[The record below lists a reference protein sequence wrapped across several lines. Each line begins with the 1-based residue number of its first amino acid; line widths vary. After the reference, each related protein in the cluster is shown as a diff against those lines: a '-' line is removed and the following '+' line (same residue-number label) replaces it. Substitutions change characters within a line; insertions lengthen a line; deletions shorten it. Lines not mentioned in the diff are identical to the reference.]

1 MNQPTN
7 LLKVPDTVENFQSGG
22 LKEIDESSSFQD
34 RRKPEYRRLADHELA
49 GVVAEN
55 RRLHALV
62 DAQRQLHHLEMH
74 NALNVRLGNILIQAV
89 DSPSTLLSVPG
100 KLLGI
105 WRQSIRKNPPAALG
119 GKGFGKVIF
128 TYEEEGFAAVE
139 KLLTRTSISPVMQA
153 NAWTALSRH
162 LIQNKRDQAAEAA
175 RRAYALDPKPYRL
188 KWLAFRLHEAG
199 DVIEAAA
206 MLELL
211 PAGTPFSGSEARQA
225 GRLQKEAKLAREP
238 GRELEKLKQYPAE
251 KALRVLQQ
259 CSWFNTTWY
268 LTQYP
273 EVKESGADPVEHYF
287 YQGANE
293 GKNPGPFFDTSR
305 YLEQHPDISEN
316 DLNPLLH
323 YVEIGF
329 YEGLRADP
337 CNKWLKL
344 FDKQITDLGK
354 IGNTAG
360 HEKYTVVSAVYNV
373 ATYLDDFFYS
383 MTCQTLDFRSHIYLV
398 MVDDGSTDHSAEIIR
413 RWQASY
419 PENILYLHKE
429 NGGQASARNLGMQQV
444 HTEWVTFIDPDDFVA
459 PDYFQK
465 VDNFLAQQA
474 AKKTAEKLALLA
486 CNFIFYRENQDS
498 FSDTHPLKYRFA
510 KGDRIFAADNLE
522 NHLQLSVNSAFFR
535 LSVLQ
540 EQNRLFD
547 EQIKPNFE
555 DAHFVGCYL
564 QPLKSRQVA
573 FLAAARYYYRKRAE
587 ANSTLD
593 TGWQKTGLFSDV
605 LTYGCQ
611 TLFDIYIAEGY
622 SVPKHVQRTVLYHL
636 IWYFKRI
643 VNRPETVAFLSP
655 SQKECFLAH
664 LDKLFSVI
672 TTDTILEFELA
683 GCWFLHKVG
692 ILSAFKQLKP
702 PFQIVYVES
711 FDWTKQQVLLRYFH
725 GEQPVEEFIA
735 NQKIVTPAFE
745 KNTVHDFLER
755 TFVQERKVWL
765 PLGQKGKLEVQLD
778 GVAAR
783 ISIGGKQVGKTIDV
797 QVIREHFSALQPVRT
812 GKYAGAWLFMDRDTQ
827 ADDNAEHLYR
837 YVRRTM
843 PQLPVYF
850 LLREESHDWPRLQ
863 AEGFKLIA
871 FGSAEH
877 RLAIRECARLI
888 SSHADHYV
896 LDPFED
902 GGIKQRQFVFLQHG
916 VIMNDLS
923 RWLNSKPRIDL
934 FVTSSAA
941 EQASIAGNGNRYKF
955 TPKEVQLTGL
965 PRHDTLLQGANKREK
980 LILIMPTWRKY
991 LLGEQIGK
999 SNERSLRENFMDTF
1013 YARSWGGLLSD
1024 PAFIASAQQQ
1034 GYRIVFSPHANIQP
1048 YLDQFDL
1055 PDGIEVLSH
1064 VNSSMQT
1071 LFQRAALLIT
1081 DYSSVAFEMAYLKR
1095 PVIYWQ
1101 FDEKDFFSGD
1111 HSCQKGYFD
1120 YRHDGFGPVC
1130 TEKQEV
1136 LTAVEDL
1143 LARNCQPSSEYAE
1156 RMHSTFAWRDGQ
1168 CCERVLQAILA
1179 LDHPAE
1185 QPADLGI
1192 FQRIR
1197 ANLRRL
1203 ITGRLSDTAGD
1214 TVSSS
1219 NG

>member
-139 KLLTRTSISPVMQA
+139 KLLARISVSPVMQA

-373 ATYLDDFFYS
+373 AAYLDDFFYS
-383 MTCQTLDFRSHIYLV
+383 MICQTLDFRSHIYLV

-465 VDNFLAQQA
+465 VDDFLAQQA
-474 AKKTAEKLALLA
+474 AKKTAEKLALLS
-486 CNFIFYRENQDS
+486 CNFIFYRENQDG

-522 NHLQLSVNSAFFR
+522 KHLQLSVAHAFFR
-535 LSVLQ
+535 LSLLQ

-547 EQIKPNFE
+547 ERIKPNFE
-555 DAHFVGCYL
+555 DGHFVGCYL
-564 QPLKSRQVA
+564 QPLKSKQVA
-573 FLAAARYYYRKRAE
+573 FLAAPRYYYRNLTD
-587 ANSTLD
+587 ANSILD
-593 TGWQKTGLFSDV
+593 INGQKEECFDEV
-605 LTYGCQ
+605 LVYGYQ
-611 TLFDIYIAEGY
+611 ALFDTYITQGY
-622 SVPKHVQRTVLYHL
+622 NVPKYVQRTVLYHL
-636 IWYFKRI
+636 IWYLRKI
-643 VNRPETVAFLSP
+643 VNRSETVAFLIP
-655 SQKECFLAH
+655 SQRERFLAH

-683 GCWFLHKVG
+683 GCWFFHKVG

-711 FDWTKQQVLLRYFH
+711 FDWAKQQVLLRYYYS
-725 GEQPVEEFIA
+725 EPPAEEFVIGRQA
-735 NQKIVTPAFE
+735 VMPAFK

-755 TFVQERKVWL
+755 TFVQERRIWL
-765 PLGQKGKLEVQLD
+765 LLSQKGKLEVRLD

-783 ISIGGKQVGKTIDV
+783 ISIGGKQVGKAIDV
-797 QVIREHFSALQPVRT
+797 QAIREHFSALQPVRT

-837 YVRRTM
+837 YVRHRM
-843 PQLPVYF
+843 PGLPAYF

-877 RLAIRECARLI
+877 RLAMQECAKVV
-888 SSHADHYV
+888 SSQAAPYV
-896 LDPFED
+896 VDPFID
-902 GGIKQRQFVFLQHG
+902 GGIKRRQFVFLQHG
-916 VIMNDLS
+916 VTKDDLS
-923 RWLNSKPRIDL
+923 RWLNSRRIDL
-934 FVTSSAA
+934 LITASPT
-941 EQASIAGNGNRYKF
+941 EQVSFAKDGNRYKF
-955 TPKEVQLTGL
+955 TSKEVILSGF
-965 PRHDTLLQGANKREK
+965 PRHDALLRGDKQKEK

-991 LLGEQIGK
+991 LLGELIDK
-999 SNERSLRENFMDTF
+999 SSQRILCEGFMDTL

-1034 GYRIVFSPHANIQP
+1034 GYRIVFFPHANIQS

-1055 PDGIEVLSH
+1055 PNDIEVLSH
-1064 VNSSMQT
+1064 MDGSMQT

-1081 DYSSVAFEMAYLKR
+1081 DYSSVAFETAYLKR
-1095 PVIYWQ
+1095 PVVYWQ
-1101 FDEKDFFSGD
+1101 FDEEEFFSGV
-1111 HSCQKGYFD
+1111 HSYQKGYFD
-1120 YRHDGFGPVC
+1120 YRRDGFGPVC

-1136 LTAVEDL
+1136 LTAVADL
-1143 LARNCQPSSEYAE
+1143 LARNCQPSSKYAE
-1156 RMHSTFAWRDGQ
+1156 RMHNTFAWRDGQ

-1185 QPADLGI
+1185 QPEDLGI

-1203 ITGRLSDTAGD
+1203 ITGRLPDTAGD

>member
-22 LKEIDESSSFQD
+22 LKEADESLSFQD
-34 RRKPEYRRLADHELA
+34 QGELEYRRSVDQKLVS
-49 GVVAEN
+49 VVAEN
-55 RRLHALV
+55 RRLYALV
-62 DAQRQLHHLEMH
+62 DAQRQLHHLETH

-105 WRQSIRKNPPAALG
+105 WRQSVRKKPPAVLG
-119 GKGFGKVIF
+119 GKGFGKVIS
-128 TYEEEGFAAVE
+128 TYREEGFTAVE
-139 KLLTRTSISPVMQA
+139 KLLARPSLSPVMQA

-211 PAGTPFSGSEARQA
+211 PAETPFSSSETRQA
-225 GRLQKEAKLAREP
+225 GRLKKEAQVACEP

-251 KALRVLQQ
+251 KVIRVLRQS
-259 CSWFNTTWY
+259 SWFDAAWY
-268 LTQYP
+268 LAQYP
-273 EVKESGADPVEHYF
+273 EVSESGADPVEHYF
-287 YQGANE
+287 YHGANA

-305 YLEQHPDISEN
+305 YLEQHPEILKT

-329 YEGLRADP
+329 YEGLKADP
-337 CNKWLKL
+337 CNRWLRL

-354 IGNTAG
+354 IGNTTG
-360 HEKYTVVSAVYNV
+360 YEKYTVVSAVYNV
-373 ATYLDDFFYS
+373 AAYLDDFFYS
-383 MTCQTLDFRSHIYLV
+383 MTCQTLDFRSHIYLI
-398 MVDDGSTDHSAEIIR
+398 MVDDGSSDHSAEIIR

-429 NGGQASARNLGMQQV
+429 NGGQASARNLGLQQA

-465 VDNFLAQQA
+465 VDDFLARQA
-474 AKKTAEKLALLA
+474 ARKTAEKLALLS
-486 CNFIFYRENQDS
+486 CNFIFYRENQDG

-510 KGDRIFAADNLE
+510 KGDRVFAADDLE
-522 NHLQLSVNSAFFR
+522 KHILLSASTTFFR
-535 LSVLQ
+535 LSLLR
-540 EQNRLFD
+540 EQSRLFD
-547 EQIKPNFE
+547 ERIKPTFE
-555 DAHFVGCYL
+555 DGHFVGCYL
-564 QPLKSRQVA
+564 QPLRNKQVA
-573 FLAAARYYYRKRAE
+573 FLTAPHYYYRERAE

-593 TGWQKTGLFSDV
+593 TSWQKKERFDELLV
-605 LTYGCQ
+605 YGYQ
-611 TLFDIYIAEGY
+611 ALFDAYIAQGY
-622 SVPKHVQRTVLYHL
+622 SVPKYVQRIVLYHL
-636 IWYFKRI
+636 IWYLRKI
-643 VNRPETVAFLSP
+643 VNRSETVAFLTP
-655 SQKECFLAH
+655 AQKERFLTH

-672 TTDTILEFELA
+672 TTDTIVEFELA
-683 GCWFLHKVG
+683 GCWFFHKVG

-725 GEQPVEEFIA
+725 GEQPAEEFIV
-735 NQKIVTPAFE
+735 NQKITAPIFE

-755 TFVQERKVWL
+755 TFVQDRRVWL
-765 PLGQKGKLEVQLD
+765 PLNRKGELEVRLD
-778 GVAAR
+778 GVAGR
-783 ISIGGKQVGKTIDV
+783 ISIGGKQVGKAIDV
-797 QVIREHFSALQPVRT
+797 QAIREHFSALQPVRE

-843 PQLPVYF
+843 PQLPAYF

-863 AEGFKLIA
+863 AEGFQLIA
-871 FGSAEH
+871 FGSEEH
-877 RLAIRECARLI
+877 RLAMQECTKVV
-888 SSHADHYV
+888 SSQAAPYV
-896 LDPFED
+896 VDPFID
-902 GGIKQRQFVFLQHG
+902 GGIKRRQFIFLQHG
-916 VIMNDLS
+916 VTKDDLS
-923 RWLNSKPRIDL
+923 RWLNSRRIDL
-934 FVTSSAA
+934 LVT
-941 EQASIAGNGNRYKF
+941 ASPTERVSFAGDGNRYKF
-955 TPKEVQLTGL
+955 TSKEVVLTGF
-965 PRHDTLLQGANKREK
+965 PRHDALLQGAGKKEK

-991 LLGEQIGK
+991 LLGELIDK
-999 SNERSLRENFMDTF
+999 SSERILREGFMDTL

-1024 PAFIASAQQQ
+1024 PALMALAQQQ
-1034 GYRIVFSPHANIQP
+1034 GYRIVFFPHANIQP
-1048 YLDQFDL
+1048 YLDQFNL
-1055 PDGIEVLSH
+1055 PDSIEVLSH
-1064 VNSSMQT
+1064 MDGSMQM

-1081 DYSSVAFEMAYLKR
+1081 DYSSVAFETAYLKR
-1095 PVIYWQ
+1095 PMIYWQ
-1101 FDEKDFFSGD
+1101 FDEEEFFSGV
-1111 HSCQKGYFD
+1111 HSYQKGYFD
-1120 YRHDGFGPVC
+1120 YRRDGFGPVC

-1136 LTAVEDL
+1136 LTAMADL
-1143 LARNCQPSSEYAE
+1143 LARNCQPSDEYAE
-1156 RMHSTFAWRDGQ
+1156 RMHNTFAWRDGQ

-1179 LDHPAE
+1179 LDHVVEKPE
-1185 QPADLGI
+1185 DLSV

-1197 ANLRRL
+1197 TRLRRL
-1203 ITGRLSDTAGD
+1203 ITRRLPDAAGD
-1214 TVSSS
+1214 TVSSQ
-1219 NG
+1219 

>member
-22 LKEIDESSSFQD
+22 LKEIDESLSFQD
-34 RRKPEYRRLADHELA
+34 RRKPEYRRLADYELA

-62 DAQRQLHHLEMH
+62 DAQRQLYHLEMH

-105 WRQSIRKNPPAALG
+105 WRQSVRKNPPAALG
-119 GKGFGKVIF
+119 GKGFGKVIS

-139 KLLTRTSISPVMQA
+139 KLLARISVSPVMQA

-211 PAGTPFSGSEARQA
+211 PAGTSFSGSEARQA

-238 GRELEKLKQYPAE
+238 GQELEKLKQYPAE
-251 KALRVLQQ
+251 KAIRVLRQ

-293 GKNPGPFFDTSR
+293 GKSPGPFFDTSR
-305 YLEQHPDISEN
+305 YLEQYPDILKN

-344 FDKQITDLGK
+344 FDKKITDLGK

-373 ATYLDDFFYS
+373 AAYLDDFFYS
-383 MTCQTLDFRSHIYLV
+383 MICQTLDFRSHIYLV

-465 VDNFLAQQA
+465 VDDFLAQQS
-474 AKKTAEKLALLA
+474 AKKTAEKLVLLS

-510 KGDRIFAADNLE
+510 KGDRIFDVDNLGRYF
-522 NHLQLSVNSAFFR
+522 QGTVNSAFFR
-535 LSVLQ
+535 LSILQ
-540 EQNRLFD
+540 EQDRLFD
-547 EQIKPNFE
+547 ERIKPSFE
-555 DAHFVGCYL
+555 DGHFVSCYL
-564 QPLKSRQVA
+564 QPLKSRQMA
-573 FLAAARYYYRKRAE
+573 FLSAPRYYYRKRAE
-587 ANSTLD
+587 VNSTID
-593 TGWQKTGLFSDV
+593 TSWQKKEKYDEIF
-605 LTYGCQ
+605 TYGYQ
-611 TLFDIYIAEGY
+611 ALFDTYTTQGNNIPEY
-622 SVPKHVQRTVLYHL
+622 VQRIVLYDV
-636 IWYFKRI
+636 IWHFKKI
-643 VNRPETVAFLSP
+643 VDNPELVIFLTSFE
-655 SQKECFLAH
+655 KKRFLAH
-664 LDKLFSVI
+664 LDRLFSFI
-672 TTDTILEFELA
+672 TADTILEFELA
-683 GCWFLHKVG
+683 GCWFFHKVG
-692 ILSAFKQLKP
+692 ILSTFKQLKP
-702 PFQIVYVES
+702 PFQVVYVES
-711 FDWTKQQVLLRYFH
+711 FDWAKQQVLLRYFY
-725 GEQPVEEFIA
+725 GERPVEEFTVKQRI
-735 NQKIVTPAFE
+735 ITPAFE
-745 KNTVHDFLER
+745 KVAVHDFLER
-755 TFVQERKVWL
+755 TFVQERRVWL
-765 PLGQKGKLEVQLD
+765 PLSQKGKLEVRLD

-783 ISIGGKQVGKTIDV
+783 ISIGGKQVEKAIDV
-797 QVIREHFSALQPVRT
+797 QAIREHFSALQPVRT
-812 GKYAGAWLFMDRDTQ
+812 GKYAGAWLFIDRDID
-827 ADDNAEHLYR
+827 ANDSAEHLYR

-843 PQLPVYF
+843 PQLPAYF

-863 AEGFKLIA
+863 AEGFQLMA
-871 FGSAEH
+871 FESAEH
-877 RLAIRECARLI
+877 RLAMRECAKI
-888 SSHADHYV
+888 VSSHADHYV
-896 LDPFED
+896 LDPFSD
-902 GGIKQRQFVFLQHG
+902 GGIKRRQFVFLQHG
-916 VIMNDLS
+916 VIKDDMS
-923 RWLNSKPRIDL
+923 RWLNSKPRIDM
-934 FVTSSAA
+934 FVTSSVA
-941 EQASIAGNGNRYKF
+941 EQASIAGDNNRYKF
-955 TPKEVQLTGL
+955 TSKEVILTGL
-965 PRHDTLLQGANKREK
+965 PRHDVLLRRAKQKEK
-980 LILIMPTWRKY
+980 LILVMPTWRRY
-991 LLGEQIGK
+991 LLGERVGQSVK
-999 SNERSLRENFMDTF
+999 CDLLEDFMDTL

-1024 PAFIASAQQQ
+1024 SAFIALAEQRD
-1034 GYRIVFSPHANIQP
+1034 YRIVFFPHARIQP
-1048 YLDQFDL
+1048 YLDRFNL
-1055 PDGIEVLSH
+1055 PNSIKILSH
-1064 VNSSMQT
+1064 ADCNIQT

-1081 DYSSVAFEMAYLKR
+1081 DYSAVSFEMAYLKR
-1095 PVIYWQ
+1095 SMIYWQ